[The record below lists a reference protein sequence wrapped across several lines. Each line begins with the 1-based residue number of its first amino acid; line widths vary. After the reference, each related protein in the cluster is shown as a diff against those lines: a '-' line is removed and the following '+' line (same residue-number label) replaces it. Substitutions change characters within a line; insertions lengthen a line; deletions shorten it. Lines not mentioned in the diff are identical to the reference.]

1 MCIVSRTSCAG
12 VPRWSLRGFAQ
23 LQAEQVMPFQRS
35 GMFAVKQGQTMHL
48 WLWDKTLEAD
58 FSEKH
63 EGRTPRQVLPQ
74 SVFSPSIDRGV
85 QWFRHP
91 QQEGL
96 EAQLW
101 SNRMLADS
109 MYFEVA
115 PTAADWRTLMAQQQD
130 LRATGWPSELPAGSQ
145 SPVTAFAKKPWARN
159 LLKPALQL
167 PRVQFAPIARA
178 ALWASTAV
186 LAAGTAATLT
196 ERSQHQS
203 AINEGVES
211 QKKRLADLEP
221 AQKARDAV
229 QSLELWLASAQ
240 TLSPRPSKLDTLSEI
255 ATMVTRQGL
264 VVRELEFIPPTISAT
279 FVPTTG
285 SDIRLTAVIG
295 AIEAN
300 PLFTDARF
308 VDVSG
313 GNGFKFTWR
322 LRNASAAQAQVAAQA
337 QPTAQAQR
345 P

>member
-1 MCIVSRTSCAG
+1 MCIVFRTSCAG
-12 VPRWSLRGFAQ
+12 VPRLSLRGFAQ
-23 LQAEQVMPFQRS
+23 LQAEQFMPFQNS
-35 GMFAVKQGQTMHL
+35 GVFAVKQGQTMHL
-48 WLWDKTLEAD
+48 WLWDKALEGSFA
-58 FSEKH
+58 EKH
-63 EGRTPRQVLPQ
+63 DGRTPRQVLPQ
-74 SVFSPSIDRGV
+74 SVFSPPIDRGV
-85 QWFRHP
+85 QWFRHA
-91 QQEGL
+91 QQQGL

-101 SNRMLADS
+101 SNRLLADS
-109 MYFEVA
+109 LYFDA
-115 PTAADWRTLMAQQQD
+115 PPSANDWRTLIAQQPD
-130 LRATGWPSELPAGSQ
+130 LLAAGWPAELPAGSQ
-145 SPVTAFAKKPWARN
+145 SPATTFAKKPWGRN
-159 LLKPALQL
+159 ILQPALRL
-167 PRVQFAPIARA
+167 PRLQFAPIAKV

-203 AINEGVES
+203 AINQGVES

-229 QSLELWLASAQ
+229 QSLERWLASAQ
-240 TLSPRPSKLDTLSEI
+240 ALSPRPSKLDTLNEI

-322 LRNASAAQAQVAAQA
+322 LREASTSQAM
-337 QPTAQAQR
+337 R